1 MARGKKKET
10 LTPEDRLQAALVP
23 ESEQPYKVPGNWC
36 WVSLQTIDQY
46 RASSTDPSK
55 YPDTLFELYSVPS
68 SADNYPEIVSGC
80 EIGSTKQSVQKGD
93 VLLCKINPRINRVWK
108 VSQYTGNALL
118 ASSEWIIIRNSKI
131 VSDYLMYC
139 FRAPYFREYM
149 LSNVSGV
156 GGSLMRAQPKY
167 VKTYPVPLPPLPE
180 QQRIV
185 DRIESLFARLDEAKQ
200 KAQDALDSFET
211 RKAAI
216 LHKAFTGELTAQWR
230 KERGVG
236 MESWDRLQWGSFIA
250 SIETGKNWNA
260 EGRPPRADEFG
271 VVKVSAVTWGEF
283 NEVESK
289 TCTVEEQWNE
299 NVQIHEGDFLF
310 SRANT
315 LQLVGNCVIV
325 KYISR
330 RLMLSD
336 KILRFKFDKRVIPE
350 YVLHFTRSNLYRNQI
365 EQLASGNQ
373 DGMRNV
379 SQKNMKLVKFPIP
392 KFEEQKEIVSIL
404 SDLLAKEEQAKGAA
418 EEVLEQINLIKK
430 AILDRA
436 FRGEL
441 GTNDP
446 SEESVIK
453 LLERSFSETIESEK
467 VSHKQVSKQKAEV
480 VFVPKTIM
488 EALSTGVRLTPENL
502 KRETELPI
510 DDFYARL
517 KELIDNGSVVES
529 RENGESYL
537 EAANENR
544 QTENQ

>member
-93 VLLCKINPRINRVWK
+93 ILLCKINPRINRVWK

-230 KERGVG
+230 KEHGVG
-236 MESWDRLQWGSFIA
+236 MESWETKKYSEICNIVRGGSPRPAGSPEFYGGNIPFMKVADITRNTGPYVNSTEYTIKEAGLKKTRMVDRNTLLLTNSGATLGVPAICTFKTTFNDGIA
-250 SIETGKNWNA
+250 AFLGLNPDTLLFHYYFW
-260 EGRPPRADEFG
+260 
-271 VVKVSAVTWGEF
+271 T
-283 NEVESK
+283 SK
-289 TCTVEEQWNE
+289 TAALRAINKGAAQPNLNTDIIGNVEISLPRENEQ
-299 NVQIHEGDFLF
+299 
-310 SRANT
+310 
-315 LQLVGNCVIV
+315 C
-325 KYISR
+325 
-330 RLMLSD
+330 
-336 KILRFKFDKRVIPE
+336 
-350 YVLHFTRSNLYRNQI
+350 
-365 EQLASGNQ
+365 
-373 DGMRNV
+373 
-379 SQKNMKLVKFPIP
+379 
-392 KFEEQKEIVSIL
+392 EIVRL
-404 SDLLAKEEQAKGAA
+404 LDNLLAKEQQAKESA
-418 EEVLEQINLIKK
+418 EGVLEQIDLIKK
-430 AILDRA
+430 AILARA

-446 SEESVIK
+446 SEESAVELLKVI
-453 LLERSFSETIESEK
+453 
-467 VSHKQVSKQKAEV
+467 V
-480 VFVPKTIM
+480 
-488 EALSTGVRLTPENL
+488 
-502 KRETELPI
+502 
-510 DDFYARL
+510 
-517 KELIDNGSVVES
+517 
-529 RENGESYL
+529 
-537 EAANENR
+537 
-544 QTENQ
+544 